1 MAIIRSP
8 GPARIFFAAL
18 LISGLAACSGAPG
31 GGGVAVVDLAAVA
44 KATGHDL
51 VLDQEVAK
59 ARQSLE
65 AQLAQV
71 AASLEQQL
79 QVEQTRLGGAAAA
92 AKEQT
97 FQELTAQARLR
108 LAQTQTLA
116 QQKAQEFQAGLVGQ
130 YRQALQPVTEKVAR
144 IRKARVVMVTDA
156 TLLWF
161 EPDADI
167 TADVIAEL
175 RSNPLDF
182 PAAPA
187 APAAAPAVESA
198 PADSGTAN
206 EQ

>member
-1 MAIIRSP
+1 MATNRSP
-8 GPARIFFAAL
+8 GPARIFIAAL
-18 LISGLAACSGAPG
+18 LVSGLAACSGAPG
-31 GGGVAVVDLAAVA
+31 GSGVAVVDLAAVA

-51 VLDQEVAK
+51 VLDQEVAR

-65 AQLAQV
+65 AQLNQV
-71 AASLEQQL
+71 AVNLEQQL
-79 QVEQTRLGGAAAA
+79 QAEQTRLGGAAAA
-92 AKEQT
+92 AKEKT
-97 FQELTAQARLR
+97 FQELTAQARAQ

-144 IRKARVVMVTDA
+144 DRNARVVLVTDA

-161 EPDADI
+161 EPEADL
-167 TADVIAEL
+167 TAAVIAEL
-175 RSNPLDF
+175 RSKPLNF
-182 PAAPA
+182 PA
-187 APAAAPAVESA
+187 APAAAPAAESV